1 MFLIMILRVGY
12 ILELAGRESLS
23 WYDTCF
29 QLKRRYSENMT
40 ASVQRPSQVVSCSG
54 RPVIVCKGTFST
66 HFQRKQKP
74 KILSYPKVVEV
85 PPSVCCPQSICPAAI
100 NFFSICNM
108 GTLTS
113 QYVANH
119 NNDYHGAGRDW
130 VWKNYLTRNNKRF
143 KAEEAERAVTG
154 WTADIRREGVPGPCQ
169 ETQTSGR
176 HKTKG
181 HMECT
186 MKAEFTLNDIMSTA
200 KENT

>member
-1 MFLIMILRVGY
+1 MFLLMVLRVGD
-12 ILELAGRESLS
+12 ILELQGAP
-23 WYDTCF
+23 
-29 QLKRRYSENMT
+29 QLISYVFPAEKKIFWKHDSQRSTTQPSRQLQRAASD
-40 ASVQRPSQVVSCSG
+40 SVQRNIFHSVSMETETQNSDPTPKLLKCPPLSVV
-54 RPVIVCKGTFST
+54 
-66 HFQRKQKP
+66 
-74 KILSYPKVVEV
+74 LSPFVRRRLISS
-85 PPSVCCPQSICPAAI
+85 P
-100 NFFSICNM
+100 CNM

-119 NNDYHGAGRDW
+119 NNDYRGAGRDW